1 MNDVTIRPAATADA
15 GAIAAIYNQAVLTS
29 TATFEVEPETAA
41 ARHRW
46 LSAETTRLCLVGE
59 TDGLVVG
66 WSSLAAW
73 SARGGYDQTVEISIY
88 IVPEARRAGLGVA
101 LAGAALDAAPRL
113 GLHAVVAQICAE
125 NDAGLALADRLGFAR
140 AGVLREVG
148 HKFGRP
154 LDVVVCELLV

>member
-1 MNDVTIRPAATADA
+1 MNDDSIRRAVSADA
-15 GAIAAIYNQAVLTS
+15 DAIATIYNQAVLTS
-29 TATFEVEPETAA
+29 TATFDLEPETAA
-41 ARHRW
+41 ARRRF
-46 LSAETTRLCLVGE
+46 LAAETTRLCLVGE
-59 TDGLVVG
+59 TGGLVVG

-88 IVPEARRAGLGVA
+88 IAPEARRAGLGLS
-101 LAGAALDAAPRL
+101 LAGAALEAAPGL

-140 AGVLREVG
+140 VGVLREVG

-154 LDVVVCELLV
+154 LDVVICELLV